1 MQCTS
6 LGMLIRKG
14 IVYLLALDFFLGIDC
29 RQYFRIPEAIRLS
42 LKDILIG
49 DLWQQN
55 FQNINKL
62 RVAVNLATNGG
73 SLVTLGNE
81 VLRIGVLRVLDHHNG
96 NDRAQDNQRMVSLSL
111 HFALYVGQ
119 GRNVGELEQFK
130 RGSKM
135 LIVKLDQ
142 LIDMIFMN
150 VEVARRVQE
159 MVQIDAR
166 RSPVALLEVDLK
178 RVSCES

>member
-1 MQCTS
+1 
-6 LGMLIRKG
+6 
-14 IVYLLALDFFLGIDC
+14 
-29 RQYFRIPEAIRLS
+29 
-42 LKDILIG
+42 
-49 DLWQQN
+49 
-55 FQNINKL
+55 
-62 RVAVNLATNGG
+62 
-73 SLVTLGNE
+73 
-81 VLRIGVLRVLDHHNG
+81 
-96 NDRAQDNQRMVSLSL
+96 MVSLSL

-130 RGSKM
+130 RGSQM
-135 LIVKLDQ
+135 LMVKLDQ

>member
-1 MQCTS
+1 MKRKKILQCTS
-6 LGMLIRKG
+6 LGMFM
-14 IVYLLALDFFLGIDC
+14 YLLALDFFLGIDC

-81 VLRIGVLRVLDHHNG
+81 VLRIGVLWILDHHNG
-96 NDRAQDNQRMVSLSL
+96 ND
-111 HFALYVGQ
+111 
-119 GRNVGELEQFK
+119 
-130 RGSKM
+130 
-135 LIVKLDQ
+135 
-142 LIDMIFMN
+142 
-150 VEVARRVQE
+150 
-159 MVQIDAR
+159 
-166 RSPVALLEVDLK
+166 
-178 RVSCES
+178 